1 MCVCACVTEIRT
13 RRPADDDAQ
22 QQSYN
27 ILSSASSLSL
37 SPASSPSRSRSAPES
52 QSNYSTVRAINT
64 LHINSDAD
72 AHKHWQTNQRPSPTN
87 CLSKKERVPARVTER
102 ETGRECSACEKR
114 EQVFNFVIG
123 VQLIADNDTLHCR

>member
-1 MCVCACVTEIRT
+1 MCACVTEIRT

-37 SPASSPSRSRSAPES
+37 SPSPSRSRSAPES

-87 CLSKKERVPARVTER
+87 CLSKKERAPARVTER
-102 ETGRECSACEKR
+102 EKETGRECSACEKR